1 VVQASLGKK
10 QDPISKITRVKR
22 VGGMAQAVQ
31 HLSSKFKV
39 LSSNFSNTKKKKK
52 SDVLTYS
59 SSERMVPQMFSAY
72 SLPRMVLTCVS

>member
-39 LSSNFSNTKKKKK
+39 LSSNFSNTKKKKN
-52 SDVLTYS
+52 
-59 SSERMVPQMFSAY
+59 QMC
-72 SLPRMVLTCVS
+72 SLIVHLKEWFLKCFLHIVFLEWY